1 MFKKLNN
8 FLHGA
13 GQVLIL
19 FPEAEYRYPEKG
31 DFAQD
36 TRNLREDFN
45 HVSRDLYYATEKYGQ
60 IPNNED

>member
-31 DFAQD
+31 VFAQD
-36 TRNLREDFN
+36 MRNLREDFN
-45 HVSRDLYYATEKYGQ
+45 HISRDLNNATESYGQ